1 MKKVILSL
9 MMIIPVLTFG
19 QEEGWKLFKE
29 SNGVMI
35 YQMDKIWEDPSEG
48 INQEMVLLKFVNTTD
63 QELEVEWYE
72 VRWQG
77 DKCRNCDSYKDPE
90 YKHKLTL
97 KPGESIEGKCSFDS
111 PEGLAIFKRFVE
123 RDSVEPLSKFELRD
137 LTVNPAD

>member
-1 MKKVILSL
+1 MKKVILL
-9 MMIIPVLTFG
+9 IIMIIPVITIG

-63 QELEVEWYE
+63 QKLHVEWYE

-77 DKCRNCDSYKDPE
+77 DNCRNCDFYKDAE
-90 YKHKLTL
+90 YKHELTL
-97 KPGESIEGKCSFDS
+97 DPGESIEGKCSFDS
-111 PEGLAIFKRFVE
+111 PDGLSIFKRFIE

-137 LTVNPAD
+137 LSVNPAG

>member
-1 MKKVILSL
+1 MKKVILL
-9 MMIIPVLTFG
+9 IIMIIPVITIG
-19 QEEGWKLFKE
+19 QEEDWKLFKE

-63 QELEVEWYE
+63 QKLHIEWYE

-77 DKCRNCDSYKDPE
+77 DNCRNCDSYKDPE
-90 YKHKLTL
+90 YKHELTL
-97 KPGESIEGKCSFDS
+97 EPGESIEGKCSFES
-111 PEGLAIFKRFVE
+111 PDGLAIFKRFVE

-137 LTVNPAD
+137 LTVNPEN